1 MSETPKSIAIL
12 GTRGI
17 PARYGGFETLV
28 EELAPRLAQRGHSV
42 YVYSRRHAI
51 GPLPCP
57 PERGIYSYKGVR
69 VRVLR
74 APRQK
79 HLETVVHSFVSAF
92 DSWFRSFDCVLLCN
106 AANALVIPMLR
117 LRGCR
122 VVVNVDGLEWRRR
135 KWGGVARAWHKLG
148 ARLTAM
154 WADEVVA
161 DAHFVRRF
169 WEEHM
174 GTEATY
180 IPYGAPAGPVRE
192 TRALEDLGLKPREYL
207 LYVGRLEPENNP
219 DLVIEAFRRVRCD
232 FPLVIVGQS
241 PYAAPLQRRLEALA
255 AEDPRVL
262 LAGPI
267 YGEGYANVQSH
278 SACYVQASEIGGT
291 HPALLEAMAYG
302 GCVIV
307 NDIPEHREVVGD
319 TALAFEFNDSASLAR
334 CVQRVLDEPALA
346 EQLRAASRA
355 RVQECYNWQRVAEA
369 YESALLGEEIHPAS
383 RGNRSKRKSSEGSL
397 PPDGGVP
404 GSSR

>member
-1 MSETPKSIAIL
+1 MPERPKSIAIV

-17 PARYGGFETLV
+17 PARYGGFETLA
-28 EELAPRLAQRGHSV
+28 EELAPRLARRGHDV
-42 YVYSRRHAI
+42 CVYSRRHAI
-51 GPLPCP
+51 GPLPDP
-57 PERGIYSYKGVR
+57 PEHGMYSYKGVR

-79 HLETVVHSFVSAF
+79 HLETVVHTFFSAF
-92 DSWFRSFDCVLLCN
+92 DALFRGFDSVLLCN
-106 AANALVIPMLR
+106 TANALVIPMLR

-148 ARLTAM
+148 ARLTSM
-154 WADEVVA
+154 WANEIIA
-161 DAHFVRRF
+161 DAHFVRDF

-180 IPYGAPAGPVRE
+180 IPYGAPSGPVGGTATLE
-192 TRALEDLGLKPREYL
+192 ALGVKPREYV

-219 DLVIEAFRRVRCD
+219 DLVIEAYREVRCD
-232 FPLVIVGQS
+232 FPLVVVGQA
-241 PYAAPLQRRLEALA
+241 PYAAPLRGRLDDLA
-255 AEDPRVL
+255 ADDPRVI

-267 YGEGYANVQSH
+267 YGDGYAELQSH

-307 NDIPEHREVVGD
+307 NDIPEHLEVVGD
-319 TALAFEFNDSASLAR
+319 TALAFAFNNAASLAS
-334 CVQRVLDEPALA
+334 CIQRVIDEPGLA
-346 EQLRAASRA
+346 GELRLASRA
-355 RVQECYNWQRVAEA
+355 RVQECYSWQGVADA
-369 YESALLGEEIHPAS
+369 YETALC
-383 RGNRSKRKSSEGSL
+383 GNDR
-397 PPDGGVP
+397 
-404 GSSR
+404 

>member
-1 MSETPKSIAIL
+1 MPERPKSIAIV

-17 PARYGGFETLV
+17 PARYGGFETLA
-28 EELAPRLAQRGHSV
+28 EELAPRLARRGHDV
-42 YVYSRRHAI
+42 CVYSRRHAI
-51 GPLPCP
+51 GPLPDP
-57 PERGIYSYKGVR
+57 PEHGMYSYKGVR

-74 APRQK
+74 APKQK
-79 HLETVVHSFVSAF
+79 HLETVVHTFFSAF
-92 DSWFRSFDCVLLCN
+92 DALFRGFDSVLLCN

-154 WADEVVA
+154 WADEIIA
-161 DAHFVRRF
+161 DAHFVRDF

-180 IPYGAPAGPVRE
+180 IPYGAPSGPVSGTATLE
-192 TRALEDLGLKPREYL
+192 ALGVKPREYV

-219 DLVIEAFRRVRCD
+219 DLVIEAYKKVRCD
-232 FPLVIVGQS
+232 FPLVVVGQA
-241 PYAAPLQRRLEALA
+241 PYAAPLRGRLDALA
-255 AEDPRVL
+255 ADDPRVI

-267 YGEGYANVQSH
+267 YGDGYAELQSH

-307 NDIPEHREVVGD
+307 NDIPEHLEVVGD
-319 TALAFEFNDSASLAR
+319 TALAFAFNSAASLAS
-334 CVQRVLDEPALA
+334 CIQRVIDEPGLA
-346 EQLRAASRA
+346 GELRVASRA
-355 RVQECYNWQRVAEA
+355 RVQECYSWQGVADA
-369 YESALLGEEIHPAS
+369 YETAL
-383 RGNRSKRKSSEGSL
+383 RGNDR
-397 PPDGGVP
+397 
-404 GSSR
+404 